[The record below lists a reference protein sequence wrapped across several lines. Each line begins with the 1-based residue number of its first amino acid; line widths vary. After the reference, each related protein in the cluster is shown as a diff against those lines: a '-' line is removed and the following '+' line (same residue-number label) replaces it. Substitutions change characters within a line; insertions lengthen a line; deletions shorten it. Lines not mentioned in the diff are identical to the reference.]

1 MMNRDLTVTVI
12 IPVYRPGEKFGE
24 LMRRLAA
31 QTVRP
36 ERILIMNTE
45 EQYFNPGAV
54 RGIPNVSVYHLKKSE
69 FDHGGT
75 RNRGAGMA
83 DTDLLLFMTM
93 DAVPADTHLIEEI
106 RRPFADERV
115 GAAYARQLPNRDCS
129 LLERYTRQFNYGDES
144 RIKTAADLDTLGIK
158 TFFCSNVCAA
168 YRRSTYQKLGG
179 FEHRTIFNEDMIF
192 AGKLI
197 QAGFAVAYCSG
208 ARVLHS
214 HNYSGIEQ
222 FHRNFDL
229 GVSQADHPEIFG
241 MARSESEGMHMVKQ
255 TAGWLVRSGHIL
267 WLPKLIWQSGC
278 KFLGYRL
285 GKSYRKLPS
294 GLIRRCTMNPEYWAK
309 EQEQQIPRC

>member
-1 MMNRDLTVTVI
+1 MGRELTVTVI
-12 IPVYRPGEKFGE
+12 IPVYRPGEKFRE

-31 QTVRP
+31 QTVKP

-45 EQYFNPGAV
+45 EQYFDPEAI

-75 RNRGAGMA
+75 RDRGARMA
-83 DTDLLLFMTM
+83 ETDLLLFMTM
-93 DAVPADTHLIEEI
+93 DAVPENTHLIEEI
-106 RRPFADERV
+106 CRPFADSRV
-115 GAAYARQLPNRDCS
+115 CAAYARQLPNQDCS
-129 LLERYTRQFNYGDES
+129 LLERYTRQFNYGNES

-168 YRRSTYQKLGG
+168 YRRSTYLELGG

-192 AGKLI
+192 AGRLI
-197 QAGFAVAYCSG
+197 QSGFAVAYCAE
-208 ARVLHS
+208 ARVFHS

-222 FHRNFDL
+222 LHRNFDL

-241 MARSESEGMHMVKQ
+241 MARSESEGMRMVKQ
-255 TAGWLVRSGHIL
+255 TAGWLVKSGHVV
-267 WLPKLIWQSGC
+267 WLHKLICQSGC

-285 GKSYRKLPS
+285 GKSYRRLPK
-294 GLIRRCTMNPEYWAK
+294 GVIRWCTMNPEYWK
-309 EQEQQIPRC
+309 KDPR